1 MSRYEVD
8 SAQLDGS
15 AAAVLA
21 RSASIQA
28 EVSAMQRQL
37 VELQATWRGGA
48 AGQFGAVVAEWNAT
62 QARVEQSLAQIA
74 AAMQAAARTYAEAEA
89 HAARL
94 FAH

>member
-8 SAQLDGS
+8 STQLDGS
-15 AAAVLA
+15 ASAVLA

-28 EVSAMQRQL
+28 EVAAMQRQL
-37 VELQATWRGGA
+37 VELQASWRGGA
-48 AGQFGAVVAEWNAT
+48 AGAFGAVVAEWTAT

-74 AAMQAAARTYAEAEA
+74 AAMQAAARTYADAEA

>member
-15 AAAVLA
+15 AAGVLA
-21 RSASIQA
+21 RSAAIAA
-28 EVSAMQRQL
+28 EVAAMQRQL
-37 VELQATWRGGA
+37 TDLQATWRGGA
-48 AGQFGAVVAEWNAT
+48 AGAFGAVVAEWTAT

-74 AAMQAAARTYAEAEA
+74 QAMQTAARSYADAET

-94 FAH
+94 FAS

>member
-8 SAQLDGS
+8 STQLDGS

-21 RSASIQA
+21 RSATIQA
-28 EVSAMQRQL
+28 EVAAMQRQL
-37 VELQATWRGGA
+37 VELQASWRGGA
-48 AGQFGAVVAEWNAT
+48 AGAFGAVVGEWNAT

-74 AAMQAAARTYAEAEA
+74 AAMQAAARTYADAEA

-94 FAH
+94 FGR